1 MNNKLQEKIL
11 HFQILENKIKQIR
24 QKEQNVLMQINEL
37 ERTKESLDQ
46 IKESD
51 SMIPIGAGVF
61 VPAKITDSKH
71 VLIGIGSGTAIKKT
85 ADECK
90 EILNNRIKEAEIVLG
105 NIDKDAQKIINELTK
120 VQAEIEKLQSKK

>member
-90 EILNNRIKEAEIVLG
+90 EILNGFSSFTFSNKLILGISNISDIDCFNVL
-105 NIDKDAQKIINELTK
+105 
-120 VQAEIEKLQSKK
+120 